1 MNFRDC
7 FQYED
12 LGGIGDVVYHSV
24 YFKEY
29 SFCEING
36 EKCITPLIDIDAIDF
51 DLPTAQTAN
60 DLLDSMLELYFTICP
75 MTSEEVDEEILHWCN
90 HHAHPY
96 NTTQLYNYLVPW
108 NNAHVR

>member
-12 LGGIGDVVYHSV
+12 LGGIGDVVYHS
-24 YFKEY
+24 
-29 SFCEING
+29 
-36 EKCITPLIDIDAIDF
+36 
-51 DLPTAQTAN
+51 
-60 DLLDSMLELYFTICP
+60 DLLDSLLELYFTICP
-75 MTSEEVDEEILHWCN
+75 MTSEEVDEEILNWCN